1 VVLRVGRD
9 DMSRSSAAP
18 QISACSGKSSTSSMD
33 AAPGGLEL
41 MGVLR
46 QVVDAVAPDDNAAK
60 ATLSRIIQHAA
71 MTPTVYL
78 PSHDPDTAKRLASRV
93 VVPMV
98 ISWPRRRTRATR
110 SGARMRPTHEA
121 TT

>member
-1 VVLRVGRD
+1 
-9 DMSRSSAAP
+9 MSRSSAAP
-18 QISACSGKSSTSSMD
+18 QSSACSSKSFD
-33 AAPGGLEL
+33 KLDGRCPGGLEL

-71 MTPTVYL
+71 MTPTVSL

-93 VVPMV
+93 VVPMT
-98 ISWPRRRTRATR
+98 SDHQLA
-110 SGARMRPTHEA
+110 A
-121 TT
+121 